1 MYIFYVLT
9 TYFNLVTT
17 VQGLDQFRSGF
28 LQQKSFMQNPQAL
41 QHLQFLTQQ
50 QQQQQQLLLQAQQN
64 ITSSSGEMDARRL
77 RVLLS
82 SRRDGQSNAFTD
94 IIPSVGP
101 SLQNMYSHVQ
111 PMETDMLM
119 KVSSTYYLCYMH
131 ITAHTFTVALC
142 M

>member
-1 MYIFYVLT
+1 
-9 TYFNLVTT
+9 
-17 VQGLDQFRSGF
+17 
-28 LQQKSFMQNPQAL
+28 MQNPQAL
-41 QHLQFLTQQ
+41 QHLQFLT
-50 QQQQQQLLLQAQQN
+50 QQQQQLLLQAQQN

-119 KVSSTYYLCYMH
+119 KVSSTYHLCY
-131 ITAHTFTVALC
+131 TFTVALC